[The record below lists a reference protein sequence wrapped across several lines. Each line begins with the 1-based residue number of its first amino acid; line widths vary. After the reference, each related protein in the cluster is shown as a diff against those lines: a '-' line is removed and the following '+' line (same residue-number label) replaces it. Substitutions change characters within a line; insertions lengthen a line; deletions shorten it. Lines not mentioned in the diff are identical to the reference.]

1 MSPIFPSSLSVIL
14 CFLPVV
20 LLFLIL
26 VLVLGEGDILV
37 LEWARFHDDYILL
50 ICFYTL
56 AILKSD
62 RWLYLM
68 KKRRLRTT
76 FSRLF

>member
-1 MSPIFPSSLSVIL
+1 MCVTDIPFLSFRNSLLAVA
-14 CFLPVV
+14 

-26 VLVLGEGDILV
+26 VLVLGEGGILV
-37 LEWARFHDDYILL
+37 LEWARFRDDYILL
-50 ICFYTL
+50 ICLYTL
-56 AILKSD
+56 AILRSD
-62 RWLYLM
+62 RWLYLV